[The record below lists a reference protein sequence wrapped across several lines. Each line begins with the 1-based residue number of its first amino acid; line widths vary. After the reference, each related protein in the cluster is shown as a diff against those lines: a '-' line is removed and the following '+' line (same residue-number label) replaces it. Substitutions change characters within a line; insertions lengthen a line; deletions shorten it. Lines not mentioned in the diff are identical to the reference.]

1 MNCPV
6 FDWAQREPER
16 LALKTPEGLYTY
28 GEWNRE
34 IEHMVRALAQR
45 GVEAGQQV
53 ALYGVAHR
61 DYLNT
66 LLALFRL
73 GAVACP
79 INAAFPA
86 TYRDERLAQLENT
99 LLIAD
104 EAWGESMPTAV
115 TFAALADGESS
126 ADMEPAA
133 SGWQLADAAAIIFTS
148 GSTGTPKAAVL
159 SLGNLYHNARLSN
172 ENIRLASGDNWLLS
186 LPLHHV
192 AGLGILFR
200 SLIAGT
206 TITIPA
212 EQATLEE
219 SVARSGVTHYS
230 LVARQLARLL
240 DHPDSQTLLSGVKA
254 ILLGGSAIPPGLLER
269 AHAQGLP
276 LFTSYGMTE
285 MATQATTTPAGAD
298 RQILVSSG
306 RPPLEGAL
314 RINPDGII
322 EVNGPCRFLGYW
334 SAGKIDRPFDSE
346 GWFTTG
352 DRGYIDDEGML
363 HVTGRIDNMFIAGG
377 ENVQPER
384 IEAALCTLPGVRQ
397 AVVVPIPHESFGAT
411 PVAFLEGTEV
421 DDGSCRS
428 QLECLLPRH
437 EIPGHFLPWPDG
449 FAGGGMKIDRA
460 AFQSEALR
468 VLSEHESRSA
478 RHR

>member
-16 LALKTPEGLYTY
+16 VALKTPEGHCTY
-28 GEWNRE
+28 GEWNQE

-45 GVEAGQQV
+45 GVEAGQHV
-53 ALYGVAHR
+53 ALCGVAHR
-61 DYLNT
+61 AYLST

-79 INAAFPA
+79 INVAFPA
-86 TYRDERLAQLENT
+86 AYRDERLAQLNT
-99 LLIAD
+99 TLQIAD
-104 EAWGESMPTAV
+104 AAWGPPHQAAT
-115 TFAALADGESS
+115 TFGALCDTTDSATPRGADPAWHLGE
-126 ADMEPAA
+126 
-133 SGWQLADAAAIIFTS
+133 AAAIIFTS

-159 SLGNLYHNARLSN
+159 SLGNLFHNARFSN
-172 ENIRLASGDNWLLS
+172 ENIRLAPGDNWLLS

-212 EQATLEE
+212 EQAPLEV
-219 SVARSGVTHYS
+219 SATHFGVTHLS

-298 RQILVSSG
+298 RQTLASSG
-306 RPPLEGAL
+306 RPSREGSL
-314 RINPDGII
+314 RINHEGII

-334 SAGKIDRPFDSE
+334 DGDTLCQPFDAA

-352 DRGYIDDEGML
+352 DRGYFDENGML
-363 HVTGRIDNMFIAGG
+363 HVTGRVDNMFIAGG

-384 IEAALCTLPGVRQ
+384 IEAALCCLPGVAQ
-397 AVVVPIPHESFGAT
+397 AVVVPIPHDEFGAT
-411 PVAFLEGTEV
+411 PVAFI
-421 DDGSCRS
+421 DGPSMDGATLRA
-428 QLECLLPRH
+428 QLAATLPRH
-437 EIPGHFLPWPDG
+437 EIPRHVLPWPEPPL
-449 FAGGGMKIDRA
+449 AQGMKI
-460 AFQSEALR
+460 Q
-468 VLSEHESRSA
+468 RSA
-478 RHR
+478 FEAEARRRLS